1 MLRLIHFSTLSLFW
15 GVTSKPWTLSPE
27 LLKVVQPMAQDK
39 MEPSPEAR
47 QARLQAAERRRET
60 ERQIAEADDVI
71 QRLAATLDDN
81 HIAQK
86 VRSALAG
93 VLR

>member
-1 MLRLIHFSTLSLFW
+1 
-15 GVTSKPWTLSPE
+15 
-27 LLKVVQPMAQDK
+27 MAQDK
-39 MEPSPEAR
+39 MEPHSEAR
-47 QARLQAAERRRET
+47 QARIEAAQRRQDT
-60 ERQIAEADDVI
+60 ERQIADANEVI
-71 QRLAATLDDN
+71 QRLQTTLDDN

>member
-1 MLRLIHFSTLSLFW
+1 
-15 GVTSKPWTLSPE
+15 
-27 LLKVVQPMAQDK
+27 MAQDK

-60 ERQIAEADDVI
+60 ERQIADANEVI
-71 QRLAATLDDN
+71 QRLATTLDDN